1 MSLSADAF
9 AFVRDHVRS
18 ESAIVLD
25 TGKVYLVDSRLQP
38 LARDRGHADVTE
50 FVRYVQRTRDPV
62 LLRKVVEALTTNETS
77 FFRDNDPFV
86 ALRQDVLPA
95 LAARRPQRRL
105 RIWTAACSTGQEP
118 YSVAMAVRE
127 TPAIQRFYVDILGTD
142 LSEEVL
148 ERARRAEY
156 SQLEVN
162 RGLPATTLVRHFQ
175 RSGASWKLN
184 PEIASMV
191 RFSRLNLTRPFGP
204 VGRFD
209 VVFLRNVLIY
219 FDVETRRD
227 VLRRVRQ
234 VMAPDG
240 YLFLGAA
247 EMTMGVDDSWE
258 RVPSGRSSVY
268 RIREDAAALVR

>member
-9 AFVRDHVRS
+9 AFVRDHVRA

-25 TGKVYLVDSRLQP
+25 AGKVYLVDSRLMP
-38 LARDRGHADVTE
+38 LARACGHADVTE
-50 FVRYVQRTRDPV
+50 FVRHVQRTRDPV
-62 LLRKVVEALTTNETS
+62 LLRRVVEALTTNETS
-77 FFRDNDPFV
+77 FYRDNDPFV

-191 RFSRLNLTRPFGP
+191 KFSRLNLTRPFGP
-204 VGRFD
+204 IGQFD

-219 FDVETRRD
+219 FDVETKRD

-258 RVPSGRSSVY
+258 RVPAGRSSVY
-268 RIREDAAALVR
+268 RIREDAAALAR